1 MKSTIWAI
9 VLAAGESR
17 RMGAPKLLL
26 PFSGK
31 TVIEA
36 VLDTVKA
43 SPAEGIVVVAGAGAE
58 AIAEKAKAY
67 GALVALNPDYRS
79 GMLSSVQCGFRQL
92 PPEAEAA
99 LIFLADQPA
108 LKPYVADIL
117 VKAFRRSG
125 GHIAVP
131 VFDRRRGHPV
141 LISALYRTEIQS
153 LDPEV
158 GLRQLLDR
166 HAGDILEVPVDDPA
180 ILRDLDTP
188 EDYHR
193 ERTNSFSG
201 MPRKR

>member
-1 MKSTIWAI
+1 MKRTIWAI

-36 VLDTVKA
+36 VLDSVKA
-43 SPAEGIVVVAGAGAE
+43 SPVKGISLVVGAGAAPIE
-58 AIAEKAKAY
+58 EKARPY
-67 GALVALNPDYRS
+67 GALVAMNPDFRS

-92 PPEAEAA
+92 PLEAEAA
-99 LIFLADQPA
+99 LVFLADQPA
-108 LKPYVADIL
+108 IKPYVAEALI
-117 VKAFRRSG
+117 KAFRRTG
-125 GHIAVP
+125 RGIIIP

-141 LISALYRTEIQS
+141 LISARYRKEIGS

-166 HAGDILEVPVDDPA
+166 HPQDILEEPVDDPA

-188 EDYHR
+188 EDYVR
-193 ERTNSFSG
+193 ET
-201 MPRKR
+201 KD